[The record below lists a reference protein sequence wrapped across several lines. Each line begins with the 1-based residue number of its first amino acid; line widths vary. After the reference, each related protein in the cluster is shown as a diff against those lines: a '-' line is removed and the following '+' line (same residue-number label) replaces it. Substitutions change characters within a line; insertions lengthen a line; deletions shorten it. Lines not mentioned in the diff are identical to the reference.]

1 VTCLHLLS
9 KSSASGLPRQA
20 GRTFAP
26 GDGLLLL
33 GDGVYCLREPRELAA
48 LTDNIKLYALAP
60 DLRARGLENQ
70 GLENQDLEDPGLE
83 KPGFKKLDF
92 ENQGLEDQVS
102 AGSLAEGVAILDH
115 DGFVALCAEY
125 DKTLSWF

>member
-1 VTCLHLLS
+1 MSCLHLLS
-9 KSSASGLPRQA
+9 LSSASGLPRQA

-33 GDGVYCLREPRELAA
+33 GDGVYCLRQPRELAA
-48 LTDNIKLYALAP
+48 LTDNIKLYALGP
-60 DLRARGLENQ
+60 DLRARGLEVR
-70 GLENQDLEDPGLE
+70 DLEAQ
-83 KPGFKKLDF
+83 DF
-92 ENQGLEDQVS
+92 EARPAKESPGAS
-102 AGSLAEGVAILDH
+102 ATILDY

>member
-1 VTCLHLLS
+1 MTCLHLLS

-60 DLRARGLENQ
+60 DLRARGLENRCLEKQ
-70 GLENQDLEDPGLE
+70 SLEKQSLENQS
-83 KPGFKKLDF
+83 
-92 ENQGLEDQVS
+92 LEDQVS
-102 AGSLAEGVAILDH
+102 AGSPARGVAILDH